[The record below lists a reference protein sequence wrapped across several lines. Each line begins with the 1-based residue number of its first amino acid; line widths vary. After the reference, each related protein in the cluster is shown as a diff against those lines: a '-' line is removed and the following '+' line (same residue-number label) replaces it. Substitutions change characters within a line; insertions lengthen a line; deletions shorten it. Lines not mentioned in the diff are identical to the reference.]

1 MLKAGELAART
12 GLTVRTLHHYDSIG
26 LLRPSA
32 RSDAGYRLY
41 ARDDVARLHQIQ
53 ALRALGMRLADI
65 GLYLDSPDASPLA
78 VVERQLAALERRIA
92 EAARMRAALVDLR
105 GQLARGEQPALSSW
119 LTTLQE
125 MSVYEH
131 YFSKEELDQLP
142 LYRDD
147 NVKAQMRALV
157 EEAGALQRAGAAP
170 DGEQAKAFAQRWLEA
185 FERGSGNR
193 AFAGRINAMA
203 AREPEAMHA
212 QFGMAPDLMGF
223 VMAAIWERK
232 AEVWARYLGPGVVE
246 RMRRHYAGRGR
257 EWNGL
262 YERVRAAM
270 QADPAASGVQARE
283 LARAWLELFHDMVGD
298 DPQTVQAFRHASAT
312 EPLLR
317 MGTGVS
323 DAMLEWL
330 RKAMPKPANAA

>member
-1 MLKAGELAART
+1 MLTVGELAARA

-26 LLRPSA
+26 LLRPQA

-53 ALRALGMRLADI
+53 ALRAFGMRLADI
-65 GLYLDSPDASPLA
+65 GLYLDSPEASPLA
-78 VVERQLAALERRIA
+78 VVEQQLAALERRIA
-92 EAARMRAALVDLR
+92 EASRMRDALSDLR
-105 GQLARGEQPALSSW
+105 GQLARGEAPALSSW

-142 LYRDD
+142 LYRDAD
-147 NVKAQMRALV
+147 VKAQMRALV
-157 EEAGALQRAGAAP
+157 EEADALQRAGTAPAAAA
-170 DGEQAKAFAQRWLEA
+170 AKDFARRWLDA

-203 AREPEAMHA
+203 AREPAAMHA
-212 QFGMAPDLMGF
+212 QFGMAPELMGF
-223 VMAAIWERK
+223 VMAAIWELK
-232 AEVWARYLGPGVVE
+232 AEVWARHLGAGVVE

-262 YERVRAAM
+262 YERVRGAM
-270 QADPAASGVQARE
+270 QADPAATGVQARE

-298 DPQTVQAFRHASAT
+298 DPHTVQAFRHASAT